1 MRSGPEKE
9 TLLVAPGDNALIR
22 DGRSGTVEDEI
33 RRARALYKDHGGS
46 LAAVNGS
53 LDLLDKVQKAILKT
67 GEVMERLEVTAACSR
82 CADAELGSCCFEG
95 VEEWYDHI
103 LLYINLVMGVD
114 PPESREIPDGCL
126 FVGVRG
132 CKLAARHAF
141 CINYLCPS
149 LHCSLNPSEKALL
162 GSAAGEELLL
172 AWELEKAIRR
182 RLPKSRA

>member
-1 MRSGPEKE
+1 MKSGHEKE
-9 TLLVAPGDNALIR
+9 TLPVAPGGHALIR
-22 DGRSGTVEDEI
+22 DGQNGTVENEI
-33 RRARALYKDHGGS
+33 GRARALYREHGRT

-53 LDLLDKVQKAILKT
+53 LDLLEKVQKAILKT

-126 FVGVRG
+126 FVGSNG

-141 CINYLCPS
+141 CINYLCPN
-149 LHCSLNPSEKALL
+149 LHRSLNPSQKALL
-162 GSAAGEELLL
+162 VSAAGEELLL

-182 RLPKSRA
+182 RLPKSSS